1 MILNSV
7 KRQIQECKDKKKQE
21 ELKSQIPD
29 LLQRQNEGE
38 YYSDEE
44 LQYILKQDIYALG
57 ILILECI
64 QEISDHKRKNELD
77 NETMSDM
84 IEICKDVY
92 SPFFVNLLMRMIDTD
107 PVKRIGLGE
116 IRDYLKD
123 IYSRSDENNVFVPE

>member
-1 MILNSV
+1 M
-7 KRQIQECKDKKKQE
+7 
-21 ELKSQIPD
+21 KSHIPD
-29 LLQRQNEGE
+29 LLQKQSEEEE
-38 YYSDEE
+38 YYSEEE

-77 NETMSDM
+77 DETLSDM

-92 SPFFVNLLMRMIDTD
+92 SPFFVNLLLKMIETD
-107 PVKRIGLGE
+107 PTKRIGLGQ

-123 IYSRSDENNVFVPE
+123 IYSRSDEENAFMTE